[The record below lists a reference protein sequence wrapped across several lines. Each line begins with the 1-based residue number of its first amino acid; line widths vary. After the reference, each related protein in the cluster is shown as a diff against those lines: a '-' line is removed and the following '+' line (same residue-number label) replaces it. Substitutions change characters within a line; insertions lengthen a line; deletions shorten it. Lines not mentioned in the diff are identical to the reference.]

1 MPYPQTHPGPLSV
14 PSRHRAHKQSW
25 YQAWVLASASTAGPA
40 SPWPPHS
47 LCFPP
52 VGFPAL
58 PTGLLSLSPHRS
70 PSSCASARGCF
81 VRNSPL
87 LCLLCRPAHRGQGC
101 RVTLHPRSP
110 LHGMFNTSLLRVDG
124 KQVEEEGARLPEEQ
138 RHQCRAPWAGSGVR
152 TAAPV
157 LMCPV
162 VRSGQPG
169 ARVCRRPGR
178 VGRAGRGCHSTGL
191 LSGVAR

>member
-1 MPYPQTHPGPLSV
+1 MPYPQNHPGPLSV

-25 YQAWVLASASTAGPA
+25 CQAWVLASASTARPA

-47 LCFPP
+47 LCVPP

-87 LCLLCRPAHRGQGC
+87 LCLLCRPALRGRGC
-101 RVTLHPRSP
+101 PVTLHPGSP
-110 LHGMFNTSLLRVDG
+110 LQGMFNTSLLRVDG

-138 RHQCRAPWAGSGVR
+138 RHQCRAGSGVR

-157 LMCPV
+157 LMCPM

-169 ARVCRRPGR
+169 ARVCRRRPGP
-178 VGRAGRGCHSTGL
+178 VGRAGRGWHSTGL
-191 LSGVAR
+191 LNGVAR